1 MQSIVSIAVHK
12 IDDGFQKHVN
22 LILEYFQEA
31 FDYLGVTLSCANA
44 AKPVVFHCTHARN
57 LKHKKRKLLLL
68 IEELREK

>member
-1 MQSIVSIAVHK
+1 
-12 IDDGFQKHVN
+12 VN